1 MIKIDSIEKS
11 FGTQTVIENFNL
23 EILKGEIHILLGA
36 SGSGKTTLLRM
47 MGGLTVPDKG
57 QITIQ
62 GVNVHDLNQR
72 ERTTR
77 LSYITQE
84 GGLFPHLTAK
94 ENILLPAKVRKLDS
108 EVLKKRLEKL
118 SLMVDLEFSFL
129 NKYPQQLSGGQRQR
143 VALMRGLILDPEI
156 VLLDEPLSALDPIV
170 RASLQR
176 ELKDIFL
183 KLDKTVIMVT
193 HDIQEASFLG
203 SQITLLNQGRVVQT
217 STFKELFHEPKDPF
231 VKEFL
236 QAQIPL
242 EVTI

>member
-1 MIKIDSIEKS
+1 MIDIQSVEKS
-11 FGTQTVIENFNL
+11 FGSQKVISNFNL
-23 EILKGEIHILLGA
+23 TIFKGEIHILLGA

-47 MGGLTVPDKG
+47 IGGLTSPDLGK
-57 QITIQ
+57 ITIQ
-62 GVNVHDLNQR
+62 GKDVLDLNQR

-77 LSYITQE
+77 LAYITQE
-84 GGLFPHLTAK
+84 GGLFPHLTAR
-94 ENILLPAKVRKLDS
+94 ENILLPAKVRKIENS
-108 EVLKKRLEKL
+108 VQKKRLEKL
-118 SLMVDLEFSFL
+118 SHMVDLEFSFL
-129 NKYPQQLSGGQRQR
+129 DKYPQQLSGGQRQR
-143 VALMRGLILDPEI
+143 VALMRGLILEPEI

-203 SQITLLNQGRVVQT
+203 SRITLLNQGRAVQT
-217 STFKELFHEPKDPF
+217 SSFKELFHQPKDPF

-236 QAQIPL
+236 QAQIPMEITL
-242 EVTI
+242 